1 MELYLKK
8 YFWLVPLLVVVLC
21 ATLAARGTNHLL
33 EAMYLTGDEGAKPAS
48 RPRPPR
54 LSDRAQ
60 KPVASKDAEAVATRN
75 VFCSTCEPP
84 KPEAQAAP
92 SMASDPNNPPATS
105 LPLAL
110 LATSV
115 ARPRTRSFAT
125 IANTQ
130 TQRSGSYVTRDEIP
144 EAGEIVR
151 IAPLF
156 VDFQNKNAGR
166 VERINLLGVAAVSP
180 VAHNPPPGMPP
191 GAPPGGGEGDL
202 MAEIDRGVKKT
213 DDTHYVIERSV
224 VDKVLND
231 PTLIAR
237 SARIV
242 PSIKDGKA
250 NGFKM
255 YAIRPNSVYAKIGLQ
270 NGDTIQAVNGFEIT
284 SPDTALQVY
293 TKVKSAS
300 SLSIQVT
307 RRGQPVTMDYMIK

>member
-8 YFWLVPLLVVVLC
+8 YFWLLPLLVIVLC
-21 ATLAARGTNHLL
+21 ATFAASGTNHLL
-33 EAMYLTGDEGAKPAS
+33 VATYLTSDDGPKPAS

-54 LSDRAQ
+54 VSERTPR
-60 KPVASKDAEAVATRN
+60 PVASKDSEAVATRN
-75 VFCSTCEPP
+75 VFCSTCDPP
-84 KPEAQAAP
+84 TPELPSAP
-92 SMASDPNNPPATS
+92 SAASDPNHPPATS

-115 ARPRTRSFAT
+115 ARRDRYSSAT

-130 TQRSGSYVTRDEIP
+130 TQRSGSYFAKDEIP
-144 EAGEIVR
+144 EAGEVVR

-166 VERINLLGVAAVSP
+166 VERINLLGVAASAPVSHTPPPMAPP
-180 VAHNPPPGMPP
+180 VAS
-191 GAPPGGGEGDL
+191 GGGEAEL
-202 MAEIDRGVKKT
+202 MAEIDRGVKKL
-213 DDTHYVIERSV
+213 DDTHYLIERSV

-231 PTLIAR
+231 PTLLAR

-242 PSIKDGKA
+242 PSIKDGKS

-255 YAIRPNSVYAKIGLQ
+255 YAIRPSSIYSKIGLQ

-307 RRGQPVTMDYMIK
+307 RRGQPVTMDYTIK